1 MFDKPQNKFSTPRA
15 LNDRR
20 PTSAPKRLTSQ
31 TATTRPLGSVRTTA
45 KPLAEVK
52 PSTRTLTPKTTLRS
66 TTPSPVTTP
75 RPKSQS
81 PSPISTR
88 PAPRK
93 PVTAAKNRLSSGSS
107 SDGSDGSSPGS
118 GRSSSLGKLQRAV
131 TAPPV
136 EAPRITP
143 KRTTLTGKT
152 TGNIKVKIPGAKAR
166 PDSGIDVTTL
176 APAAEGTLEKCK
188 NCQLRSPILDPVAM
202 EIQANDKA
210 LRKIMDLEIS
220 NTSLL
225 AVNSSLENTIRQQAQ
240 ELDELRQEI
249 ERLKGLSSVNAV
261 ATLANGSMTKS
272 PAPLEASRSEPAV
285 VDIDSLI
292 KEDEHV
298 EIAFARICATI
309 QQMVGDGKKAAE
321 YETPAYI
328 IDEAQARDTE
338 ATTRRDLIRK
348 ESRNALGKTL
358 AKTSGSQGD
367 TFSSMNGYSHQGA
380 NGGLSSMAV
389 TSVPMTVKVGKR
401 SRGSRSSISS
411 GSDVSR
417 SSSSSKSSSSSG
429 ACNSIPNKNEPH
441 TEGDKEIKAR
451 RLSIVMRP
459 VVDTPTHAYLDDP
472 YVLLDN
478 PIPMTTNHYGSNR
491 CQSRPQFGG
500 ARMRADDMDSLLSA

>member
-1 MFDKPQNKFSTPRA
+1 MFDKPQDKFSTPRA

-52 PSTRTLTPKTTLRS
+52 TSVRTLTPKTTLRS
-66 TTPSPVTTP
+66 TTPTPVTTP

-93 PVTAAKNRLSSGSS
+93 PVAATKNRLSSGSS
-107 SDGSDGSSPGS
+107 SDGSNGSSPGS

-131 TAPPV
+131 IAPPV

-152 TGNIKVKIPGAKAR
+152 TGNIKVKIPGSKAR
-166 PDSGIDVTTL
+166 PDSGIADIDTTNL

-188 NCQLRSPILDPVAM
+188 SCQLRSPILDPVAM

-249 ERLKGLSSVNAV
+249 ERLKGLSSVNAETV
-261 ATLANGSMTKS
+261 AILANGSTTKS
-272 PAPLEASRSEPAV
+272 PAPVEDSRSEPAV

-321 YETPAYI
+321 YETPAHI
-328 IDEAQARDTE
+328 IDEAQARDAE
-338 ATTRRDLIRK
+338 ATARRDLIRK
-348 ESRNALGKTL
+348 ESRSALGKTL
-358 AKTSGSQGD
+358 ASSQGD
-367 TFSSMNGYSHQGA
+367 TFSSLNSHSQQAA
-380 NGGLSSMAV
+380 NGSMAV

-401 SRGSRSSISS
+401 SRASRSSMSS

-441 TEGDKEIKAR
+441 TEGDKDMKAR

-472 YVLLDN
+472 YVLLEN
-478 PIPMTTNHYGSNR
+478 PMPMTTNYYGSNR

-500 ARMRADDMDSLLSA
+500 ARMRPDDMDSLLSA